1 MYKQLGLNFILYH
14 PNSSSFSEGFS
25 LEFLWSY
32 IETLLASVIFK
43 KIAKNPFFEVVIS
56 LHGPTGPP

>member
-25 LEFLWSY
+25 LEFLWPY

-43 KIAKNPFFEVVIS
+43 KIAKRIHF
-56 LHGPTGPP
+56 LKW